1 MQIFS
6 VKVMPQSNFYTKL
19 NCSLSALLQGF
30 VQCMHSACM
39 SDSQIALNCHACSCL
54 YFNVPAGTWVH
65 AGYHLGTTIAVPAA
79 VLPLPFAFSQLTWGP
94 GLIALLLAIGTT
106 TYSSYILAGLFN
118 WNGKVYY
125 RYRDLVRSIFGELL
139 PGCIYNC
146 NAVLYTCAA

>member
-1 MQIFS
+1 M
-6 VKVMPQSNFYTKL
+6 TLKL
-19 NCSLSALLQGF
+19 
-30 VQCMHSACM
+30 
-39 SDSQIALNCHACSCL
+39 LNHHACSCL
-54 YFNVPAGTWVH
+54 YFNVHAGTWVH

-125 RYRDLVRSIFGELL
+125 RYRDLVGSIFGEL
-139 PGCIYNC
+139 P
-146 NAVLYTCAA
+146 